1 MFHDFGYY
9 LVKYV
14 VKHRKGIFFIS
25 DRIGNDKKIKE
36 KRMLVLF
43 SSINITF
50 DNKQYIKIL
59 CVYNMTNI
67 ENVL

>member
-1 MFHDFGYY
+1 
-9 LVKYV
+9 
-14 VKHRKGIFFIS
+14 
-25 DRIGNDKKIKE
+25 
-36 KRMLVLF
+36 MLVLF